1 MELKQSQE
9 CFPLRQ
15 PLYFGVQWE
24 CFVGISLLS
33 CRLLNRCIQRSKFNQ
48 VDHFYCFTE
57 GHTWSCLF
65 RVSLLCVGMN
75 NTVTTS
81 GVWCHWLGV
90 YWDTNSFTHPCF
102 CTIKAD
108 VSAVKKKKSPLF
120 LKCLALTYICHF
132 SSSLFSRYIWY
143 LFTSVP
149 ELIFNL
155 CFVNSWK
162 PWAFSEKYFYI
173 YTMLQTICGII
184 QSC

>member
-1 MELKQSQE
+1 MIIFTALPKGIHEAAFFVFHFCVLEWTTQWLPVGFGATDLVCIETLTVLPILAFVLSKQMS
-9 CFPLRQ
+9 
-15 PLYFGVQWE
+15 VQ
-24 CFVGISLLS
+24 L
-33 CRLLNRCIQRSKFNQ
+33 
-48 VDHFYCFTE
+48 
-57 GHTWSCLF
+57 
-65 RVSLLCVGMN
+65 
-75 NTVTTS
+75 
-81 GVWCHWLGV
+81 
-90 YWDTNSFTHPCF
+90 
-102 CTIKAD
+102 
-108 VSAVKKKKSPLF
+108 KKKKSPLF

-173 YTMLQTICGII
+173 YTVLQTICGII